1 MGPTLTP
8 NYGAGLTLWAP
19 SIELFEVERGVHN
32 MSRTAMIAAMIT
44 IATAGLPSLAISLA
58 PGDNLTMVQAR
69 YTRAVSPARRSAA
82 CSSVS
87 CFLQNAKRIMFFP
100 RPLPAW

>member
-1 MGPTLTP
+1 
-8 NYGAGLTLWAP
+8 
-19 SIELFEVERGVHN
+19 
-32 MSRTAMIAAMIT
+32 MIAAMIT

-58 PGDNLTMVQAR
+58 PGDSLTMVQAR

-82 CSSVS
+82 WSSVS

>member
-1 MGPTLTP
+1 MRTLAALALCAWVTARGTAVVEKLPGGHAPGPR
-8 NYGAGLTLWAP
+8 AQEAP
-19 SIELFEVERGVHN
+19 GV
-32 MSRTAMIAAMIT
+32 I
-44 IATAGLPSLAISLA
+44 LDPLA
-58 PGDNLTMVQAR
+58 PGDDLTMVQAR

-82 CSSVS
+82 WSSVS